1 MIGKYRLLRGLTQE
15 ELAEKL
21 NISWRQ
27 VQRIET
33 GKCTP
38 SLKTFKKL
46 IKVLNISDKDI
57 LDYLKQE
64 KN

>member
-33 GKCTP
+33 GKSLP
-38 SLKTFKKL
+38 SLHTLKKL
-46 IKVLNISDKDI
+46 VSILNISDKD
-57 LDYLKQE
+57 LKE
-64 KN
+64 FIESIK

>member
-38 SLKTFKKL
+38 SLKTFKNL
-46 IKVLNISDKDI
+46 
-57 LDYLKQE
+57 LKY
-64 KN
+64 